1 MLQTGTRGTA
11 HMKQRRHTP
20 EQIIRKLTEGQKLL
34 ASGLGVR
41 WYTPLQAE
49 SIIDAAIEVR
59 FIWPEQLR

>member
-1 MLQTGTRGTA
+1 MLQTGTRTTA

-20 EQIIRKLTEGQKLL
+20 EQIIRELTEGQKLL
-34 ASGLGVR
+34 ASWLGMR
-41 WYTPLQAE
+41 SYTPLQAE